1 MDSITEFLSN
11 VFVDSKHRRKIERE
25 IMEEIQEVPQKKLS
39 ITKGNVTKES
49 QSAEIKEIKENVN
62 STIKESKDDYSEKRT
77 KERGSDDS
85 EISKE
90 SDSEHKSKES
100 DSEHK
105 SKESDSEHKSKESD
119 SEHKSKES
127 DSEHKSKESDS
138 EHKSKESD
146 SKSSKSTDTRSS
158 TTVKPSVQK
167 IILKAQEFYKRPFI
181 LMNDKYESHFDIV
194 SDILHKL
201 SNFKNVES
209 LYDNTLNVIT
219 YNENKPYFKDLLLEN
234 PYLYFNNISI
244 KTKLSK
250 VDLKNFIEESD
261 KRRILIVD
269 LECFS
274 DSSIISKFIDDSIH
288 LIVLV
293 SNYNDVLPV
302 YNILGDNCLLI
313 NKKDKHKMI
322 QRKLF
327 QKVLK
332 QITNNL
338 SENEFVDILND
349 DDIDIQRLVIKNCE
363 LRYT

>member
-85 EISKE
+85 EI
-90 SDSEHKSKES
+90 
-100 DSEHK
+100 